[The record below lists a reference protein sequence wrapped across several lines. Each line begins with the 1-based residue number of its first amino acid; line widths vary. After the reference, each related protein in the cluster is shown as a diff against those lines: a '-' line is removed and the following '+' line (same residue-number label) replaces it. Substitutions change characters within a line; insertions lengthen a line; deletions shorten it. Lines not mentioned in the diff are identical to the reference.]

1 MPINVIAAF
10 SEECVAKLV
19 YGVFL
24 VVSFAQEHYS
34 YWYIHIAAR
43 VRKRAVSFLLMQQP
57 LMLAFSPLFE
67 FPCDYHKNIMISVC
81 TCISNI
87 GFVVT
92 LKTGSI

>member
-34 YWYIHIAAR
+34 YWYIRSCKSEKKSCKLFTDAA
-43 VRKRAVSFLLMQQP
+43 AINVSFQST
-57 LMLAFSPLFE
+57 F
-67 FPCDYHKNIMISVC
+67 
-81 TCISNI
+81 
-87 GFVVT
+87 
-92 LKTGSI
+92 